1 MLNPQQRRAMRRWR
15 WGAFLLLALAYV
27 LAYFHRLAPAAIAA
41 ELQLAFHASG
51 AVLGGLA
58 AIYFYVY
65 TLMQIPTGVLVDT
78 LGVRKIA
85 TFGGLVAGLGSI
97 LFGLADTLVFASIGR
112 FLVGLGVS
120 VIFIAIMKLNAM
132 WFHDRH
138 FGTVAGFTILLGNLG
153 AVLAA
158 SPLVWALS
166 FVSWRSIFVAAGGL
180 SLFLGALT
188 WFLVRNHPGEA
199 GFPSMREL
207 DGQPPHIPHGGHWY
221 DALVRVVK
229 NPATWPGFWPNL
241 GIGGTLF
248 TFAGLWAVPF
258 LQDVHAMSRPLAA
271 AHTSLLLAG
280 FASGALLSGMASDRL
295 GRRRPIMLAGILL
308 YLLCWLPWLAMVRM
322 PLFASL
328 LLFFAMGVGASGFTL
343 SWAIAKEVNPPAL
356 SGMATSV
363 VNTGSFLGAGLLQP
377 LIGWVM
383 DLAWDGKL
391 SAGVRVYSAF
401 NYQVGLAILLL
412 FSLAGLVGAVKS
424 RETYCKHVT

>member
-1 MLNPQQRRAMRRWR
+1 MRRLR

-27 LAYFHRLAPAAIAA
+27 LAFFHRVAPAAIAA

-58 AIYFYVY
+58 AMYFYIY
-65 TLMQIPTGVLVDT
+65 TVMQIPTGVLVDT
-78 LGVRKIA
+78 LGVRRIA
-85 TFGGLVAGLGSI
+85 TLGGLVAGLGSI
-97 LFGLADTLVFASIGR
+97 LFGLADTLTVAAIGR

-120 VIFIAIMKLNAM
+120 VMFIAIMKLNAV

-138 FGTVAGFTILLGNLG
+138 FGTVAGLTILLGNLG

-158 SPLVWALS
+158 SPLVWALG
-166 FVSWRSIFVAAGGL
+166 FVSWRSIFVAAGAL
-180 SLFLGALT
+180 SLLLGVVT

-207 DGQPPHIPHGGHWY
+207 EGEPPHAPHSGHWY
-221 DALVRVVK
+221 HALVRVVK

-258 LQDVHAMSRPLAA
+258 LRDVHAMSRPLAA

-280 FASGALLSGMASDRL
+280 FALGALLSGMASDRL
-295 GRRRPIMLAGILL
+295 GRRRPVLVAATLL
-308 YLLCWLPWLAMVRM
+308 YLACWLPWLTMVRM
-322 PLFASL
+322 PLPASL
-328 LLFFAMGVGASGFTL
+328 VLFFVMGVGASGFTL
-343 SWAIAKEVNPPAL
+343 SWAMVKEVNPPAL

-377 LIGWVM
+377 LVGWVM
-383 DLAWDGKL
+383 DLGWDGTL
-391 SAGVRVYSAF
+391 SAGVRAYSAA
-401 NYQVGLAILLL
+401 NYQVGLMILFL
-412 FSLAGLVGAVKS
+412 FSLAGLAGALKS
-424 RETYCKHVT
+424 RETFCKHANY

>member
-1 MLNPQQRRAMRRWR
+1 MRRLR
-15 WGAFLLLALAYV
+15 WSAFLLLVLAYV
-27 LAYFHRLAPAAIAA
+27 LAFFHRVAPAAIAS

-58 AIYFYVY
+58 AMYFYVY
-65 TLMQIPTGVLVDT
+65 TVMQIPTGVLVDT

-85 TFGGLVAGLGSI
+85 TLGGLVAGLGSI
-97 LFGLADTLVFASIGR
+97 LFGLADTLAVASIGR

-120 VIFIAIMKLNAM
+120 VIFIAIMKLNAV

-166 FVSWRSIFVAAGGL
+166 FVSWRSIFVAVGAL
-180 SLFLGALT
+180 SLLLGVLT

-207 DGQPPHIPHGGHWY
+207 DGEPPHAPHKGHWY

-248 TFAGLWAVPF
+248 TFAGLWALPF
-258 LQDVHAMSRPLAA
+258 LRDVHAMSRPLAA
-271 AHTSLLLAG
+271 AHTSLMLAG
-280 FASGALLSGMASDRL
+280 FAIGALLCGMASDRL
-295 GRRRPIMLAGILL
+295 GRRRPVMVAAILL
-308 YLLCWLPWLAMVRM
+308 YLLCWLPWLAMVSM
-322 PLFASL
+322 PLPVSL
-328 LLFFAMGVGASGFTL
+328 ILFFVMGVGASGFTL
-343 SWAIAKEVNPPAL
+343 SWAMVKEVNPPAL

-377 LIGWVM
+377 LVGWVM
-383 DLAWDGKL
+383 DLGWDGKL
-391 SAGVRVYSAF
+391 FAGVRVYSAV
-401 NYQVGLAILLL
+401 NYQFGLSILLL
-412 FSLAGLVGAVKS
+412 FSLAGLVGALRS
-424 RETYCKHVT
+424 RETFCRQVAGGVT

>member
-1 MLNPQQRRAMRRWR
+1 MRRLR
-15 WGAFLLLALAYV
+15 WSAFLLLVLAYV
-27 LAYFHRLAPAAIAA
+27 LAFFHRVAPAAIAA
-41 ELQLAFHASG
+41 ELQRDFHASG

-58 AIYFYVY
+58 AMYFYVY
-65 TLMQIPTGVLVDT
+65 TVMQIPTGVLVDT

-85 TFGGLVAGLGSI
+85 TVGGLVAGLGSI
-97 LFGLADTLVFASIGR
+97 LFGLADTLAVASIGR

-120 VIFIAIMKLNAM
+120 VMFISIMKLNAV
-132 WFHDRH
+132 WFHERH
-138 FGTVAGFTILLGNLG
+138 FGSVAGFTILLGNLG

-158 SPLVWALS
+158 SPLVWALG
-166 FVSWRSIFVAAGGL
+166 FISWRSIFVAAGAL
-180 SLFLGALT
+180 SLLLGVLT

-199 GFPSMREL
+199 GFPTMREL
-207 DGQPPHIPHGGHWY
+207 EGEPPHAPHSGHWY

-258 LQDVHAMSRPLAA
+258 LHDVHAMSRSLAA

-280 FASGALLSGMASDRL
+280 FALGALLSGMISDRL
-295 GRRRPIMLAGILL
+295 GHRRPVMVAAILL
-308 YLLCWLPWLAMVRM
+308 YLFCWLPLLAMVQL

-328 LLFFAMGVGASGFTL
+328 ILFFVMGIGASGFTL
-343 SWAIAKEVNPPAL
+343 TWAMVKEVNPPAL

-377 LIGWVM
+377 LVGWVM
-383 DLAWDGKL
+383 DLGWDGKVF
-391 SAGVRVYSAF
+391 AGVRVYSAA
-401 NYQVGLAILLL
+401 NYQVGLTILFL
-412 FSLAGLVGAVKS
+412 FALAGLVGALKS
-424 RETYCKHVT
+424 RETFCKHVTC

>member
-1 MLNPQQRRAMRRWR
+1 MRRLR
-15 WGAFLLLALAYV
+15 WSAFLLLVLAYV
-27 LAYFHRLAPAAIAA
+27 LAFFHRVAPAAIAS

-58 AIYFYVY
+58 AMYFYVY
-65 TLMQIPTGVLVDT
+65 TVMQIPTGVLVDT

-85 TFGGLVAGLGSI
+85 TLGGLVAGLGSI
-97 LFGLADTLVFASIGR
+97 LFGLADTLAVASIGR

-120 VIFIAIMKLNAM
+120 VIFIAIMKLNAV

-166 FVSWRSIFVAAGGL
+166 FVSWRSIFVAVGAL
-180 SLFLGALT
+180 SLLLGVLT

-207 DGQPPHIPHGGHWY
+207 DGEPPHAPHKGHWY

-229 NPATWPGFWPNL
+229 NRATWPGFWPNL

-258 LQDVHAMSRPLAA
+258 LRDVHAMSRPLAA

-280 FASGALLSGMASDRL
+280 FAIGAFLCGMAVRSPRPSPSGDGGCNPALSFMLAAVAGDGAHAAVREPDSVLRHGCRRFRL
-295 GRRRPIMLAGILL
+295 YPELGDGQGSEPPCPVRHGHQRGEYRQLPRRRPA
-308 YLLCWLPWLAMVRM
+308 A
-322 PLFASL
+322 
-328 LLFFAMGVGASGFTL
+328 ASGGLGDGSGLGWQTL
-343 SWAIAKEVNPPAL
+343 RR
-356 SGMATSV
+356 
-363 VNTGSFLGAGLLQP
+363 GA
-377 LIGWVM
+377 
-383 DLAWDGKL
+383 
-391 SAGVRVYSAF
+391 R
-401 NYQVGLAILLL
+401 L
-412 FSLAGLVGAVKS
+412 FC
-424 RETYCKHVT
+424 R

>member
-1 MLNPQQRRAMRRWR
+1 MRRLR
-15 WGAFLLLALAYV
+15 WSAFLLLALAYV
-27 LAYFHRLAPAAIAA
+27 LAFFHRVAPAAISS

-51 AVLGGLA
+51 AALGGLA
-58 AIYFYVY
+58 AVYFYIY
-65 TLMQIPTGVLVDT
+65 TVMQIPTGVLVDT
-78 LGVRKIA
+78 LGVRKIV

-97 LFGLADTLVFASIGR
+97 LFGLADTLAVASIGR

-120 VIFIAIMKLNAM
+120 VIFISIMKLNAV

-138 FGTVAGFTILLGNLG
+138 FGSVAGFTILLGNLG

-158 SPLVWALS
+158 SPLVWALG
-166 FVSWRSIFVAAGGL
+166 FVTWRDIFVAVGVL
-180 SLFLGALT
+180 SLLLGALT

-207 DGQPPHIPHGGHWY
+207 EGEAPHAPHSGHWY
-221 DALVRVVK
+221 DGLLQVTK

-258 LQDVHAMSRPLAA
+258 LRDIHAMSRPLAA

-280 FASGALLSGMASDRL
+280 FALGALLSGMASDRL
-295 GRRRPIMLAGILL
+295 GRRRPVMLAGILL

-322 PLFASL
+322 PVFTSL
-328 LLFFAMGVGASGFTL
+328 LLFFVMGIGASGFTL
-343 SWAIAKEVNPPAL
+343 SWAMVKEVNPPAL

-377 LIGWVM
+377 LVGWMM
-383 DLAWDGKL
+383 DLGWDGAL
-391 SAGVRVYSAF
+391 SAGARVYSSH
-401 NYQVGLAILLL
+401 NYQAGLAILLL
-412 FSLAGLVGAVKS
+412 FSLAGLAGALKS
-424 RETYCKHVT
+424 RETYCRHILN

>member
-1 MLNPQQRRAMRRWR
+1 MRRLR
-15 WGAFLLLALAYV
+15 WSAFLLLALAYV
-27 LAYFHRLAPAAIAA
+27 LAYFHRVALAAIAT

-85 TFGGLVAGLGSI
+85 TLGGLVAGLGSI
-97 LFGLADTLVFASIGR
+97 LFGLADTLTVVSIGR

-120 VIFIAIMKLNAM
+120 VMFIAIMKLNAV

-166 FVSWRSIFVAAGGL
+166 YISWRSIFVAVGAF
-180 SLFLGALT
+180 SLFLGVLT

-199 GFPSMREL
+199 GFPTMREL
-207 DGQPPHIPHGGHWY
+207 EGEPPHAPHSGHWY
-221 DALVRVVK
+221 DALVLVVK

-258 LQDVHAMSRPLAA
+258 LRDVYAMSRPLAA

-280 FASGALLSGMASDRL
+280 FALGAFVSGMISDRL
-295 GRRRPIMLAGILL
+295 GRRRPVMLAGILL
-308 YLLCWLPWLAMVRM
+308 YILCWLPWLAMVHM
-322 PLFASL
+322 PLPASL
-328 LLFFAMGVGASGFTL
+328 FLFFAMGVGASGFTL
-343 SWAIAKEVNPPAL
+343 TWAMVKEVNPPAL

-377 LIGWVM
+377 LVGWVM
-383 DLAWDGKL
+383 DLGWDGKL
-391 SAGVRVYSAF
+391 SAGVRAYSAV

-412 FSLAGLVGAVKS
+412 FSLLGLAGALKS
-424 RETYCKHVT
+424 RETYCKHVTC